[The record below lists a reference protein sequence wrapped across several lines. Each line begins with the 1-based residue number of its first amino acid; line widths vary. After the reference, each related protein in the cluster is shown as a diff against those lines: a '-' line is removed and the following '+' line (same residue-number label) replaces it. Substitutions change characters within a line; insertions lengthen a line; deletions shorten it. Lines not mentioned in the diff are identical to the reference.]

1 MRMVHEAAS
10 WDSGGGGLTL
20 SGAAPSGGF
29 VVTLSSNNSVA
40 TVPSSVTVPAGA
52 VTLSSLT
59 LNPTSVKGGDDSQGT
74 VRLSGPAPSGGTVVS
89 LSSSNTSV
97 ATVPASVTVAAG
109 QTSRTFSVS
118 TQRRSSNSSVNVL
131 ATYGGVTKTAALTV
145 TGGR

>member
-1 MRMVHEAAS
+1 VITGTAGGVSRQAS
-10 WDSGGGGLTL
+10 L
-20 SGAAPSGGF
+20 
-29 VVTLSSNNSVA
+29 
-40 TVPSSVTVPAGA
+40 SVTPAGA